1 MWLNYGVERHAALI
15 QPKLIDRYM
24 AKLIFVPLVGT
35 LILAAMLL
43 VLERMLRL
51 FDFVISEGGPVNV
64 VWRMLANL
72 LPEYVGLGIPLGLLL
87 GILLAFRRIA
97 LSSELDTFLAVGLS
111 YGRLLRV
118 PYMYTAALM
127 ALNVAIVGYVQPY
140 GRYNYE
146 ELRFDLR
153 SGALGAS
160 IDVGEFVNLGSGLT
174 VRIERSERQGAA
186 LHGVFVRGDFANGRW
201 LAVTADSGSF
211 LATDDPN
218 IILFRLSNGRL
229 VHGAPNYRAP
239 RVLSFA
245 SHDLPIN
252 LPAVSAF
259 RGRGDG
265 IKELTIPELL
275 RVGWYD
281 ESRPHRL
288 RANARSNFHFR
299 IAEIA
304 MMLLLPLLAVA
315 LAVPPKRS
323 SSGVGIFLAVIAV
336 VTYHKVSQY
345 AEEMGTIERIHP
357 AIGMW
362 VPFALFA
369 ALILWMYHTLAHK
382 PGGQP
387 IGSVERLFAR
397 VGKLVRR
404 ILPARRAPLEP
415 VPGE

>member
-1 MWLNYGVERHAALI
+1 MVTKGAGALI
-15 QPKLIDRYM
+15 QIKLIDRYM

-35 LILAAMLL
+35 LMLAAMLL

-51 FDFVISEGGPVNV
+51 LDFVISEGGPVNV

-72 LPEYVGLGIPLGLLL
+72 LPEYVGLGIPLGLML

-118 PYMYTAALM
+118 PYMYAAALM
-127 ALNVAIVGYVQPY
+127 ALNVAIVGFVQPH

-160 IDVGEFVNLGSGLT
+160 VEVGEFVSLGSGLT
-174 VRIERSERQGAA
+174 VRIERSERDGAS
-186 LHGVFVRGDFANGRW
+186 LHGVFVRGESEDGRW
-201 LAVTADSGSF
+201 LAVTADSGTF

-218 IILFRLSNGRL
+218 TILFRLSNGRL
-229 VHGAPNYRAP
+229 VHSAPGYRVP

-252 LPAVSAF
+252 LPAVAAF

-265 IKELTIPELL
+265 IKELTIPELV
-275 RVGWYD
+275 RIGWYD
-281 ESRPHRL
+281 ETRPARM

-323 SSGVGIFLAVIAV
+323 SSGIGIFLAVVAV

-345 AEEMGTIERIHP
+345 AEEMGTIGQLDP
-357 AIGMW
+357 LIGMW
-362 VPFALFA
+362 VPFFLFA
-369 ALILWMYHTLAHK
+369 ALIVWMFRTLAFK

-387 IGSVERLFAR
+387 IGALERLFSKAGR
-397 VGKLVRR
+397 LVSRM
-404 ILPARRAPLEP
+404 LPARAARLRPAAAE
-415 VPGE
+415 